1 MPVSPAP
8 HHEGAEPPVSAPQLL
23 KRAVRRNARSLA
35 AAFCLL
41 SVWQFSEAMVSVVV
55 GMIIDHAVAVGSV
68 RALLAWGALL
78 VLVFAS
84 LMVSYLYGAAE
95 AYGTDQRERHRLR
108 VEIAHHVLR
117 PLGARSGTLPGAT
130 LSLATA
136 DAEGAGTL
144 AQPLTYTLASAVAV
158 AGSAVILLRIDTV
171 IGLVVLLGMPVV
183 LALTQLSTPVISRRS
198 RDQLA
203 EIARTSA
210 MAADLVRGLRV
221 LKGIGAEDEAAARYR
236 ARSQAAKGAGI
247 RLARS
252 HGLLEGVS
260 TGLSGLFLAVVTL
273 LAGSRALDGAISMGE
288 LIAVVGLTQFLA
300 VPIRALGG
308 IGAQAGSAYAS
319 ASRITDFLGTPPLL
333 ADGDA
338 ETAPDRVPELSLKDV
353 TTGALRGFSLAS
365 RTGELLCLVVPD
377 PAVTG
382 TLVRVLAG
390 EIHRDAFTGEV
401 LLDDTVITD
410 LSVRARTRRLL
421 VNRHHTHLLHG
432 TLRSN
437 IDPEGRHG
445 DTDLARVLD
454 ASAARDIVGLDGRA
468 LDQQVTANGATYSGG
483 QRQRIALARALAADP
498 PILLLDNPTTAVD
511 AVTEQQIAL
520 GIKALRHDPS
530 SVRTTWII
538 TTSPALLATA
548 DRVVIVTDGRVASEG
563 THQALIGQL
572 GYREL
577 VLR

>member
-1 MPVSPAP
+1 MPVSRAP
-8 HHEGAEPPVSAPQLL
+8 HHEGAELPGSASQLL
-23 KRAVRRNARSLA
+23 KRAVRRNARSMA
-35 AAFCLL
+35 AAFGLL

-78 VLVFAS
+78 VLAS

-108 VEIAHHVLR
+108 IEIAHHVLR
-117 PLGARSGTLPGAT
+117 PLGARGGTLPGAT

-144 AQPLTYTLASAVAV
+144 AQPLSYTLASAVAV

-198 RDQLA
+198 RDQLD

-221 LKGIGAEDEAAARYR
+221 LKGMGAEDEAAARYR
-236 ARSQAAKGAGI
+236 ARSQAAKDAGI
-247 RLARS
+247 RLAGS
-252 HGLLEGVS
+252 HGILEGVS
-260 TGLSGLFLAVVTL
+260 TALSGLFLAAVTL
-273 LAGSRALDGAISMGE
+273 LAGSRALDGTISMGE
-288 LIAVVGLTQFLA
+288 LIAIVGLTQFLA

-319 ASRITDFLGTPPLL
+319 ASRITGFLSTPQLL
-333 ADGDA
+333 ADGAA
-338 ETAPDRVPELSLKDV
+338 ETAPGRVPELSLKDV

-365 RTGELLCLVVPD
+365 RPGELLCLVVPD

-382 TLVRVLAG
+382 TLVRLLAG
-390 EIHRDAFTGEV
+390 EVHRDAFTGEV
-401 LLDDTVITD
+401 LLDDTVITE

-421 VNRHHTHLLHG
+421 VNPHHTHLLHG

-437 IDPEGRHG
+437 IDPEGRYG

-454 ASAARDIVGLDGRA
+454 ASAARDIAGLDELA

-483 QRQRIALARALAADP
+483 HRQRIALARALAADP

-520 GIKALRHDPS
+520 GIKELRHDPS

-538 TTSPALLATA
+538 TTSPALLAKA